1 MKSTIFNALRACGL
15 YLLVTVA
22 CVSAQS
28 RTWIIA
34 NVPFDF
40 VVKNQHFAAGAYSVT
55 VSRAQGSLLIRGED
69 NGSATFALS
78 YAAQRDKA
86 ERYPTL
92 VFNRYGDRYFL
103 SQVWPVGSDSGRAL
117 TPSKMEEELASRTGR
132 PEIVALL
139 VSESRSR
146 RPAR

>member
-1 MKSTIFNALRACGL
+1 MKSTIFNALRACSL
-15 YLLVTVA
+15 YLLVAVA
-22 CVSAQS
+22 SVSAQS
-28 RTWIIA
+28 STWIIA

-40 VVKNQHFAAGAYSVT
+40 VVRNHHFPAGAYSVT

-117 TPSKMEEELASRTGR
+117 NPSKMEEEVASRTGK

-139 VSESRSR
+139 ASGSKVH
-146 RPAR
+146 RPTR

>member
-1 MKSTIFNALRACGL
+1 MKRTIFNAIGAGSV
-15 YLLVTVA
+15 YLLLAVA

-28 RTWIIA
+28 STWIIA

-40 VVKNQHFAAGAYSVT
+40 VVRNQHFAAGAYSVT
-55 VSRAQGSLLIRGED
+55 VSRAQGSILIRGED

-78 YAAQRDKA
+78 NAAQKA
-86 ERYPTL
+86 RTDTHATL
-92 VFNRYGDRYFL
+92 VFNRYGDHYFL
-103 SQVWPVGSDSGRAL
+103 AQVWAFGSGSGREL
-117 TPSKMEEELASRTGR
+117 IRSKMEEELASKTGK

-139 VSESRSR
+139 ATGSRSR